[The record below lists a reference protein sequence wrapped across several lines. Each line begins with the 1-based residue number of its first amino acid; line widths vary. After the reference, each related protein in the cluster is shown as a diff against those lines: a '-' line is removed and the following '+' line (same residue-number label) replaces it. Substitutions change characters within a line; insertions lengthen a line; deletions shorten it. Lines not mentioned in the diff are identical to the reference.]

1 MPGPYW
7 AVPRLCP
14 PFPPPDLCSAL
25 AELPPPS
32 VLADTFV
39 AYGGQTWA
47 DPKPHNF
54 ACTDAEEKGVPI
66 VDSWIKMGPE
76 QNNYEGPAHVRRNPP
91 APHPKKR
98 LLGRSISLSLESQT
112 HPSLKTWRS

>member
-1 MPGPYW
+1 M
-7 AVPRLCP
+7 
-14 PFPPPDLCSAL
+14 
-25 AELPPPS
+25 
-32 VLADTFV
+32 LADTFV

-91 APHPKKR
+91 APAQAASWSTHLSESGVPDSPKSQD
-98 LLGRSISLSLESQT
+98 LEILSLEMF
-112 HPSLKTWRS
+112 